1 MLAMSVLKELSEI
14 SASYTNSYIEKWR
27 ADGGKVIGYFC
38 SYVPE
43 EIIHAAGILPVWIR
57 ATGGTETDEGDA
69 YLSNY
74 NCTFARH
81 VLDLVLKGKFD
92 FLDGIVAMNSC
103 DHLRRLFDVI
113 DLKAARPFM
122 QFLNVPHLSD
132 EGARAWYLR
141 EISSFRLNLE
151 EHLGIEISDEK
162 LMDSIRLHNETRSL
176 LRKLHETRKGPSP
189 LLSGAEML
197 EITVSATA
205 LPKEECKRM
214 LRSALE
220 ELDSREGITDYRAR
234 IMLVAGLL
242 DDPNL
247 LRVIEQQGGLI
258 VTESLCL
265 GSRNFWNLAD
275 ESLPPME
282 ALVERYMNHPS
293 CPRMIGDHDKRF
305 EFIMKLAEEYN
316 ADGIICERLK
326 FCDLWGGESTLLRWD
341 ARETGLPLL
350 PLEREYILSG
360 LGQLKTRVQAFI
372 ESMSK

>member
-1 MLAMSVLKELSEI
+1 MSMLRELSDL
-14 SASYTNSYIEKWR
+14 SASYINSYIEKWR
-27 ADGGKVIGYFC
+27 AGGGKVIGYFC
-38 SYVPE
+38 SYIPE

-57 ATGGTETDEGDA
+57 ATGSTETDDGDT

-74 NCTFARH
+74 NCTFTRH
-81 VLDLVLKGKFD
+81 VLDLILKGKFD

-113 DLKAARPFM
+113 DFKAARPFM

-132 EGARAWYLR
+132 EGARTWYLK
-141 EISSFRLNLE
+141 EISSFRRNLE
-151 EHLGIEISDEK
+151 EHFGIEISDEQI
-162 LMDSIRLHNETRSL
+162 MNSIRLHNDTRSL
-176 LRKLHETRKGPSP
+176 LRKLQETRKGTSP

-197 EITVSATA
+197 EISVAATA
-205 LPKEECKRM
+205 IPKEECNRM
-214 LRSALE
+214 LRSLLE

-242 DDPNL
+242 DDPNF

-258 VTESLCL
+258 VAESLCL
-265 GSRNFWNLAD
+265 GTRNFWNLAD

-282 ALVERYMNHPS
+282 ALVERYMNHPP
-293 CPRMIGDHDKRF
+293 CPRMIADHDKRF
-305 EFIMKLAEEYN
+305 EFIMNLAEEYN

-326 FCDLWGGESTLLRWD
+326 FCDLWGGESTLLRWS
-341 ARETGLPLL
+341 ARESDIPML
-350 PLEREYILSG
+350 PLEKEYMLGG

-372 ESMSK
+372 ESMGK